1 MAVEGMMAL
10 TTRRCMCRAMGVEDL
25 MVDVIVEGMAAVA
38 SAAAAAMEEAVIV
51 EEAAMVEV
59 VEAAAMEVW
68 ELGVMR
74 KMTPR
79 GIPSHDISGRTAGR
93 GPGRP
98 DLAPAGPA

>member
-1 MAVEGMMAL
+1 MGGKGGAVAVAVEGMMAL

-59 VEAAAMEVW
+59 VEAAAVVVVVVDATE
-68 ELGVMR
+68 ELAMATISP
-74 KMTPR
+74 K
-79 GIPSHDISGRTAGR
+79 SHICTRLT
-93 GPGRP
+93 
-98 DLAPAGPA
+98 

>member
-1 MAVEGMMAL
+1 MGMVGIGEAVAVAVEGMMAL

-59 VEAAAMEVW
+59 VEAAAVVVVVVDATE
-68 ELGVMR
+68 ELAMATISP
-74 KMTPR
+74 K
-79 GIPSHDISGRTAGR
+79 SHICTRLT
-93 GPGRP
+93 
-98 DLAPAGPA
+98 

>member
-1 MAVEGMMAL
+1 MGMVGIGEAVAVAVEGMMAL

-59 VEAAAMEVW
+59 VEAAAVVVVVVVDATE
-68 ELGVMR
+68 ELAMATISP
-74 KMTPR
+74 K
-79 GIPSHDISGRTAGR
+79 SHICTRLT
-93 GPGRP
+93 
-98 DLAPAGPA
+98 